1 MALLAAMLAAYLPF
15 AGPDLRYIYGLFGTI
30 VAIGLVMALFRV
42 FAKIQEGRRVR
53 RSSWLTYEKIA
64 KVKGLSKLQTQLLAT
79 IMRRAKV
86 QRPSQVLGSIRLYES
101 LVDKALDGAWIA
113 DDEIALLERART
125 RLVRTSRPWDGQNR
139 RQFERALCAFEL
151 NVSGV
156 TKDAIDEEL
165 KATYDETDEKFLQAF
180 DGLVAESRS
189 ESTRVQDLSA
199 GGVALLA
206 GDRDQFRD
214 GDYLAF
220 SQAEGGSPI
229 DLSSIRGCILDV
241 EQMEEQRQLIL
252 HVRFLPYDTEF
263 RKQVIRTVYEEAERT
278 HSPKPEQTKRKK
290 APADKTPPRTKKRP
304 AATPAM
310 SDDLPQ

>member
-1 MALLAAMLAAYLPF
+1 
-15 AGPDLRYIYGLFGTI
+15 
-30 VAIGLVMALFRV
+30 
-42 FAKIQEGRRVR
+42 
-53 RSSWLTYEKIA
+53 LTYEKIA
-64 KVKGLSKLQTQLLAT
+64 KVKGLSNLQTQLLAT

-86 QRPSQVLGSIRLYES
+86 QRPSQVLGSIHMYERLI
-101 LVDKALDGAWIA
+101 DKDLDGAWIA
-113 DDEIALLERART
+113 DEEVALLEKART

-139 RQFERALCAFEL
+139 RQYERAVCAFEL

-180 DGLVAESRS
+180 DGLAADSLS
-189 ESTRVQDLSA
+189 ESTLVQDLSA

-206 GDRDQFRD
+206 GDRDQFHD

-229 DLSSIRGCILDV
+229 DLSPVRGCILDV

-252 HVRFLPYDTEF
+252 HVRFLPYDPEF
-263 RKQVIRTVYEEAERT
+263 RKQVIRIVYEEAERA
-278 HSPKPEQTKRKK
+278 QTQKREKTGRKK
-290 APADKTPPRTKKRP
+290 KPADKTPPSAKNRP
-304 AATPAM
+304 AKAPAM
-310 SDDLPQ
+310 PDDSSA